1 MHSQTTEF
9 TMDAMDFDPN
19 AKMLLSLCAHPRDPG
34 FCIALHSLAGES
46 FFNFKVCSNLDFL
59 LGNLN
64 IEDMKSSHNFRIVT
78 MDHMYAWMWDELNDC
93 PRSEVIFPLL

>member
-1 MHSQTTEF
+1 VNVQVMHSQTTEF

-46 FFNFKVCSNLDFL
+46 FFNFKV
-59 LGNLN
+59 
-64 IEDMKSSHNFRIVT
+64 
-78 MDHMYAWMWDELNDC
+78 
-93 PRSEVIFPLL
+93 